1 MTHLGLNYSAVSAEK
16 GNKVLF
22 FDPNKRKIQDLKD
35 EKIYISEP
43 KLRETVKKNKHRIVF
58 TNNIDELKVCEI
70 VYISSDV
77 RTNKKNESSLSDI
90 RLLIKKI
97 IKVVKKSTFGILCQV
112 PPGFVRNIKFNKKFL
127 CKVETLVF
135 GDAIQEL

>member
-1 MTHLGLNYSAVSAEK
+1 MKNKFTIGFIGMTHLGLNYSAVSAEK
-16 GNKVLF
+16 GNKVVC
-22 FDPNKRKIQDLKD
+22 FDSNKRKIQDLID

-43 KLRETVKKNKHRIVF
+43 RLGETVKKNKHRIVF
-58 TNNIDELKVCEI
+58 TNNIEDLKVCEI

-97 IKVVKKSTFGILCQV
+97 IANKSTFLVILCQV
-112 PPGFVRNIKFNKKFL
+112 PPVL
-127 CKVETLVF
+127 
-135 GDAIQEL
+135 

>member
-1 MTHLGLNYSAVSAEK
+1 MSAEK
-16 GNKVLF
+16 GNKVVC
-22 FDPNKRKIQDLKD
+22 FDSNKRKIQDLID

-43 KLRETVKKNKHRIVF
+43 RLGETVKKNKHRIVF
-58 TNNIDELKVCEI
+58 TNNIEDLKVCEI

-97 IKVVKKSTFGILCQV
+97 IKVVNKSTFLVILSSSTWFCE
-112 PPGFVRNIKFNKKFL
+112 KY
-127 CKVETLVF
+127 
-135 GDAIQEL
+135 